1 MFQCQMLYCC
11 ITNNSK
17 TSELKTTSICS
28 FLCGLID
35 GSTSRGIGW
44 ASGMAGDSKITFFTR
59 LAIRA
64 CSWLGAQVRLLVEGL
79 GFSSSQPLYEPLRAF
94 SQYDGWVPRR
104 QKLKITQ
111 DATITS
117 TIFYWSR
124 QVTRLVKIHPSM
136 GGMERPHCKRACGM
150 GENVIASFGN
160 ISTTVKKMCFLLSL
174 LLLSF
179 SFPPYIGF

>member
-1 MFQCQMLYCC
+1 MLYCC

-17 TSELKTTSICS
+17 TSELKTTSMCY

-64 CSWLGAQVRLLVEGL
+64 RSWLGAQVRLLVEGL
-79 GFSSSQPLYEPLRAF
+79 GFPSCQPLYEPLWAF
-94 SQYDGWVPRR
+94 SQMMAGFQEVFNTRR

-124 QVTRLVKIHPSM
+124 QVTRLVKIHLSI

-150 GENVIASFGN
+150 GENVTASFGN
-160 ISTTVKKMCFLLSL
+160 IYHSQENVFFT
-174 LLLSF
+174 
-179 SFPPYIGF
+179 FPFASY